1 MLRFETKQQNS
12 EKQLSFNKKISKE
25 IKKLKNIN
33 ISQRETFL
41 GFHQLIGVSLM
52 CFSNFFNFFKF
63 FLFAFSFF
71 SKNFTLYWSK
81 LTVL

>member
-52 CFSNFFNFFKF
+52 CFSNFF
-63 FLFAFSFF
+63 FLLFHFSQKILLCIGV
-71 SKNFTLYWSK
+71 S
-81 LTVL
+81 